1 MARKDIKAFDFTSEQ
16 SRTAAAENGR
26 KGGIASGQARRQ
38 KKTLSEL
45 AKMIAENPAPAAAK
59 KKLAKMG
66 ISDEDANNNACIAA
80 AVYDKAIKGNMQ
92 AVDKWEELTAASKN
106 DDEKYYLPG
115 RVLGKAFVDINRQ
128 IKPNIEY
135 VFEGGRGGLKSS
147 FVAFKIVELI
157 KNNPQMHACITRQV
171 AGTLKDSVYANM
183 KWAINELG
191 LMEEFECK
199 VSPLEIKYIKTGQTI
214 YFRGLDD
221 ETKLKSIKPE
231 FGYIG
236 ILWKE
241 EKDQMKGDAQER
253 SVNQSVLR
261 GGDESYDFSSY
272 NPPKSKSNWVNR
284 IKLIPN
290 PKRVIH
296 HSSYLEAPAEWLGQ
310 KFIDDAAHLK
320 EINPEAYEHEYLG
333 VPNGDGG
340 NVFEYLEIR
349 DITDEEI
356 SHMDRI
362 FAGVDYGWYP
372 DQFCYLRTY
381 YDSAREKI
389 YLIDELYVNK
399 WSNSKTA
406 DWIKKKGYD
415 DYTMI
420 CDSAEPKSVNDFRDA
435 GLPARGAIKGP
446 GSIEYGFKFLQT
458 KTLVIDPKRTPN
470 AYKEITEYEYDRD
483 KEGNPYAE
491 LSAQDK
497 ANKGKQ
503 YEKEQRQRTYERR
516 IRKTKREVFGLQTGV
531 DNAPNEKAK
540 FALQQDLDRKSYLL
554 QKQNAAY
561 KDYCKQNDLRE
572 LQDRLMIAKWNRQN
586 AAKARGAAKR
596 YKTAKGID

>member
-1 MARKDIKAFDFTSEQ
+1 MANEKNLIPNSE
-16 SRTAAAENGR
+16 RTPSELR
-26 KGGIASGQARRQ
+26 EITKKGGIKSGEVRRQ

-45 AKMIAENPAPAAAK
+45 AKMIAENPAPTTAK

-66 ISDEDANNNACIAA
+66 ISDEDANNNACIVA

-92 AVDKWEELTAASKN
+92 AVDKWEQLVAVSKSDESKYELPA
-106 DDEKYYLPG
+106 

-147 FVAFKIVELI
+147 FVAFKIIELI

-372 DQFCYLRTY
+372 DAFCYLRTY

-483 KEGNPYAE
+483 KEGNVISGYPDGNDHAISALRYAYE
-491 LSAQDK
+491 PLFNRRGYSA
-497 ANKGKQ
+497 
-503 YEKEQRQRTYERR
+503 
-516 IRKTKREVFGLQTGV
+516 
-531 DNAPNEKAK
+531 
-540 FALQQDLDRKSYLL
+540 
-554 QKQNAAY
+554 
-561 KDYCKQNDLRE
+561 
-572 LQDRLMIAKWNRQN
+572 
-586 AAKARGAAKR
+586 
-596 YKTAKGID
+596 

>member
-1 MARKDIKAFDFTSEQ
+1 MANEKNLKPFKPGRSSEE
-16 SRTAAAENGR
+16 AAKNGQ
-26 KGGIASGQARRQ
+26 KGGIASGQSRRQ

-59 KKLAKMG
+59 KKLTKMG
-66 ISDEDANNNACIAA
+66 ISDEDANNNACIVA
-80 AVYDKAIKGNMQ
+80 AVYDKAVKGNMQ
-92 AVDKWEELTAASKN
+92 AVDKWEQLTAVSN
-106 DDEKYYLPG
+106 DDDKKYELPA
-115 RVLGKAFVDINRQ
+115 RVLGKAFVDINRR

-147 FVAFKIVELI
+147 YVAFKITELI

-171 AGTLKDSVYANM
+171 GATLKDSVYAQM

-284 IKLIPN
+284 IKLVPN
-290 PKRVIH
+290 QKRVIH

-310 KFIDDAAHLK
+310 KFLNDAEHLK
-320 EINPEAYEHEYLG
+320 EVNPEAYEHEYLG

-349 DITDEEI
+349 EITNEEI

-362 FAGVDYGWYP
+362 YPGVDYGWFP
-372 DQFCYLRTY
+372 DAYCYLRTY

-389 YLIDELYVNK
+389 YLLDELYVNK
-399 WSNSKTA
+399 WSNAKTA

-420 CDSAEPKSVNDFRDA
+420 CDSAEPKSVTDYRDA

-446 GSIEYGFKFLQT
+446 GSVEYGFKFLQT
-458 KTLVIDPKRTPN
+458 KTIVIDPRRTPN
-470 AYKEITEYEYDRD
+470 AYKEITEYEYERD
-483 KEGNPYAE
+483 KEGNVISGYPDGNDHAISALRYAYE
-491 LSAQDK
+491 PLFNRRGYSA
-497 ANKGKQ
+497 
-503 YEKEQRQRTYERR
+503 
-516 IRKTKREVFGLQTGV
+516 
-531 DNAPNEKAK
+531 
-540 FALQQDLDRKSYLL
+540 
-554 QKQNAAY
+554 
-561 KDYCKQNDLRE
+561 
-572 LQDRLMIAKWNRQN
+572 
-586 AAKARGAAKR
+586 
-596 YKTAKGID
+596 

>member
-1 MARKDIKAFDFTSEQ
+1 MANEENLKPFTSNQ
-16 SRTAAAENGR
+16 SREEAARNGQ
-26 KGGIASGQARRQ
+26 KGGIASGYSRRQ
-38 KKTLSEL
+38 KKALSDYV
-45 AKMIAENPAPAAAK
+45 KIIAESPASSTAK

-66 ISDEDANNNACIAA
+66 IADEDANNMAVVATSLYKKAA
-80 AVYDKAIKGNMQ
+80 DGNIQAIE
-92 AVDKWEELTAASKN
+92 KWEQLTAASKD
-106 DDEKYYLPG
+106 DDEKYELPA

-284 IKLIPN
+284 IKLMPN

-356 SHMDRI
+356 SRMDRI

-415 DYTMI
+415 DYAMI

-458 KTLVIDPKRTPN
+458 KTIVIDPKRTPN

-483 KEGNPYAE
+483 KEGNVISGYPDGNDHAISALRYAYE
-491 LSAQDK
+491 PLFNRRGYSA
-497 ANKGKQ
+497 
-503 YEKEQRQRTYERR
+503 
-516 IRKTKREVFGLQTGV
+516 
-531 DNAPNEKAK
+531 
-540 FALQQDLDRKSYLL
+540 
-554 QKQNAAY
+554 
-561 KDYCKQNDLRE
+561 
-572 LQDRLMIAKWNRQN
+572 
-586 AAKARGAAKR
+586 
-596 YKTAKGID
+596 

>member
-1 MARKDIKAFDFTSEQ
+1 MANEENLKPFKPGRSSEE
-16 SRTAAAENGR
+16 AVKNGQ
-26 KGGIASGQARRQ
+26 KGGIASGQSRRK

-45 AKMIAENPAPAAAK
+45 AKMIAENPAPTAAK
-59 KKLAKMG
+59 KKLTKMG
-66 ISDEDANNNACIAA
+66 ISDEDASNNACIVA

-92 AVDKWEELTAASKN
+92 AVDKWEQLVAVSKSDESKYELPA
-106 DDEKYYLPG
+106 

-147 FVAFKIVELI
+147 FVAFKIIELI

-284 IKLIPN
+284 IKLVPN

-356 SHMDRI
+356 SRMDRI
-362 FAGVDYGWYP
+362 FAGVDFGWYP
-372 DQFCYLRTY
+372 DAFCYLRTY

-406 DWIKKKGYD
+406 EWIKKKGYD

-458 KTLVIDPKRTPN
+458 KTIVIDPKRTPN

-483 KEGNPYAE
+483 KEGNVISGYPDGNDHAISALRYAYE
-491 LSAQDK
+491 PLFNRRGYSA
-497 ANKGKQ
+497 
-503 YEKEQRQRTYERR
+503 
-516 IRKTKREVFGLQTGV
+516 
-531 DNAPNEKAK
+531 
-540 FALQQDLDRKSYLL
+540 
-554 QKQNAAY
+554 
-561 KDYCKQNDLRE
+561 
-572 LQDRLMIAKWNRQN
+572 
-586 AAKARGAAKR
+586 
-596 YKTAKGID
+596 

>member
-1 MARKDIKAFDFTSEQ
+1 MANDQNLNNGVATQFRAGEEQ
-16 SRTAAAENGR
+16 ARIAK

-45 AKMIAENPAPAAAK
+45 AKMIAENPAPTAAK
-59 KKLAKMG
+59 KKLTKMG
-66 ISDEDANNNACIAA
+66 ISDEDANNNACIVA

-92 AVDKWEELTAASKN
+92 AVDKWEQLVAVSKSDESKYELPA
-106 DDEKYYLPG
+106 

-356 SHMDRI
+356 SRMDRI

-483 KEGNPYAE
+483 KEGNVISGYPDGNDHAISALRYAYE
-491 LSAQDK
+491 PLFNRRGYSA
-497 ANKGKQ
+497 
-503 YEKEQRQRTYERR
+503 
-516 IRKTKREVFGLQTGV
+516 
-531 DNAPNEKAK
+531 
-540 FALQQDLDRKSYLL
+540 
-554 QKQNAAY
+554 
-561 KDYCKQNDLRE
+561 
-572 LQDRLMIAKWNRQN
+572 
-586 AAKARGAAKR
+586 
-596 YKTAKGID
+596 

>member
-1 MARKDIKAFDFTSEQ
+1 MANEENLKPFKPGR
-16 SRTAAAENGR
+16 SREEAAKNGQ
-26 KGGIASGQARRQ
+26 KGGIASGQSRRQ

-45 AKMIAENPAPAAAK
+45 AKMIAENPAPTAAK
-59 KKLAKMG
+59 KKLTKMG
-66 ISDEDANNNACIAA
+66 ISDEDANNNACIVA
-80 AVYDKAIKGNMQ
+80 AVYNKAIKGNMQ
-92 AVDKWEELTAASKN
+92 AVDKWEQLVAVSKSDESKYELPA
-106 DDEKYYLPG
+106 

-284 IKLIPN
+284 IKLMPN

-372 DQFCYLRTY
+372 DAFCYLRTY

-458 KTLVIDPKRTPN
+458 KTIVIDPKRTPN

-483 KEGNPYAE
+483 KEGNVISGYPDGNDHAISALRYAYE
-491 LSAQDK
+491 PLFNRRGYSA
-497 ANKGKQ
+497 
-503 YEKEQRQRTYERR
+503 
-516 IRKTKREVFGLQTGV
+516 
-531 DNAPNEKAK
+531 
-540 FALQQDLDRKSYLL
+540 
-554 QKQNAAY
+554 
-561 KDYCKQNDLRE
+561 
-572 LQDRLMIAKWNRQN
+572 
-586 AAKARGAAKR
+586 
-596 YKTAKGID
+596 

>member
-1 MARKDIKAFDFTSEQ
+1 MANEKNLIPNSE
-16 SRTAAAENGR
+16 RTPSELR
-26 KGGIASGQARRQ
+26 EITKKGGIKSGEVRRQ

-45 AKMIAENPAPAAAK
+45 AKMIAENPAPTAAK
-59 KKLAKMG
+59 KKLTKMG
-66 ISDEDANNNACIAA
+66 ISDEDANNNACIVA

-92 AVDKWEELTAASKN
+92 AVDKWEQLVAVSKSDENKYELPA
-106 DDEKYYLPG
+106 

-199 VSPLEIKYIKTGQTI
+199 VSPLEIRYIKTGQTI

-284 IKLIPN
+284 IKLVSN

-372 DQFCYLRTY
+372 DAFCYLRTY

-483 KEGNPYAE
+483 KEGNVISGYPDGNDHAISALRYAYE
-491 LSAQDK
+491 PLFNRRGNSA
-497 ANKGKQ
+497 
-503 YEKEQRQRTYERR
+503 
-516 IRKTKREVFGLQTGV
+516 
-531 DNAPNEKAK
+531 
-540 FALQQDLDRKSYLL
+540 
-554 QKQNAAY
+554 
-561 KDYCKQNDLRE
+561 
-572 LQDRLMIAKWNRQN
+572 
-586 AAKARGAAKR
+586 
-596 YKTAKGID
+596 

>member
-1 MARKDIKAFDFTSEQ
+1 MANEKNLRPGSMQSKSEV
-16 SRTAAAENGR
+16 RENGR
-26 KGGIASGQARRQ
+26 KGGIASGQARRR

-45 AKMIAENPAPAAAK
+45 AKMIADNPAPDNARA
-59 KKLAKMG
+59 KLAKMG
-66 ISDEDANNNACIAA
+66 ISDEDANNNAVVAA
-80 AVYDKAIKGNMQ
+80 SIYAKAIKGNMQ
-92 AVDKWEELTAASKN
+92 AVDKWEQLVAVSKSDESKYELPA
-106 DDEKYYLPG
+106 
-115 RVLGKAFVDINRQ
+115 RVLGKAYVDINRQ

-147 FVAFKIVELI
+147 YVAFKIVELI

-284 IKLIPN
+284 IKLVPN

-356 SHMDRI
+356 NRMDRI

-372 DQFCYLRTY
+372 DAFCYLRTY

-415 DYTMI
+415 DYIMI

-483 KEGNPYAE
+483 KEGNVISGYPDGNDHAISALRYAYE
-491 LSAQDK
+491 PLFNRRGYSA
-497 ANKGKQ
+497 
-503 YEKEQRQRTYERR
+503 
-516 IRKTKREVFGLQTGV
+516 
-531 DNAPNEKAK
+531 
-540 FALQQDLDRKSYLL
+540 
-554 QKQNAAY
+554 
-561 KDYCKQNDLRE
+561 
-572 LQDRLMIAKWNRQN
+572 
-586 AAKARGAAKR
+586 
-596 YKTAKGID
+596 

>member
-1 MARKDIKAFDFTSEQ
+1 MANEKNLIPNSE
-16 SRTAAAENGR
+16 RTPSELR
-26 KGGIASGQARRQ
+26 EITKKGGIKSGEVRRQ

-45 AKMIAENPAPAAAK
+45 AKMIAENPAPTTAK
-59 KKLAKMG
+59 KKLTKMG
-66 ISDEDANNNACIAA
+66 ISDEDANNNACIVA

-92 AVDKWEELTAASKN
+92 AVDKWEQLVAVSKSDESKYELPA
-106 DDEKYYLPG
+106 

-349 DITDEEI
+349 DIADEEI
-356 SHMDRI
+356 SRMDRI

-372 DQFCYLRTY
+372 DAFCYLRTY

-483 KEGNPYAE
+483 KEGNVISGYPDGNDHAISALRYAYE
-491 LSAQDK
+491 PLFNRRGYSA
-497 ANKGKQ
+497 
-503 YEKEQRQRTYERR
+503 
-516 IRKTKREVFGLQTGV
+516 
-531 DNAPNEKAK
+531 
-540 FALQQDLDRKSYLL
+540 
-554 QKQNAAY
+554 
-561 KDYCKQNDLRE
+561 
-572 LQDRLMIAKWNRQN
+572 
-586 AAKARGAAKR
+586 
-596 YKTAKGID
+596 

>member
-1 MARKDIKAFDFTSEQ
+1 MANEKNLIPNSE
-16 SRTAAAENGR
+16 RTPSELR
-26 KGGIASGQARRQ
+26 EITKKGGIKSGEVRRQ

-45 AKMIAENPAPAAAK
+45 AKMIAENPAPTTAK
-59 KKLAKMG
+59 KKLTKMG
-66 ISDEDANNNACIAA
+66 ISDEDANNNACIVA

-92 AVDKWEELTAASKN
+92 AVDKWEQLVAVSKSDENKYELPA
-106 DDEKYYLPG
+106 

-261 GGDESYDFSSY
+261 GGDKSYDFSSY

-284 IKLIPN
+284 IKLVPN

-333 VPNGDGG
+333 IPNGDGG

-483 KEGNPYAE
+483 KEGNVISGYPDGNDHAISALRYAYE
-491 LSAQDK
+491 PLFNRRGYSA
-497 ANKGKQ
+497 
-503 YEKEQRQRTYERR
+503 
-516 IRKTKREVFGLQTGV
+516 
-531 DNAPNEKAK
+531 
-540 FALQQDLDRKSYLL
+540 
-554 QKQNAAY
+554 
-561 KDYCKQNDLRE
+561 
-572 LQDRLMIAKWNRQN
+572 
-586 AAKARGAAKR
+586 
-596 YKTAKGID
+596 

>member
-1 MARKDIKAFDFTSEQ
+1 MANEQNLRPSEYKFSQ
-16 SRTAAAENGR
+16 EEAK
-26 KGGIASGQARRQ
+26 KGGINSGIARRN
-38 KKTLSEL
+38 KKTMAQLAEL
-45 AKMIAENPAPAAAK
+45 MLNSQLDEQSKKRVQKMCGDV
-59 KKLAKMG
+59 M
-66 ISDEDANNNACIAA
+66 DEDATVASMIMAGQIQSAMKGNTKAFIALTELS
-80 AVYDKAIKGNMQ
+80 DKANTGGN
-92 AVDKWEELTAASKN
+92 EER
-106 DDEKYYLPG
+106 YRLPAE
-115 RVLGKAFVDINRQ
+115 VIGKAFVDINRQ

-171 AGTLKDSVYANM
+171 AGTLKDSVYAQM

-191 LMEEFECK
+191 LMKEFECK

-284 IKLIPN
+284 IKLMPN

-356 SHMDRI
+356 SRMDRI

-372 DQFCYLRTY
+372 DAFCYLRTY

-483 KEGNPYAE
+483 KEGNVISGYPDGNDHAISALRYAYE
-491 LSAQDK
+491 PLFNRRGYSA
-497 ANKGKQ
+497 
-503 YEKEQRQRTYERR
+503 
-516 IRKTKREVFGLQTGV
+516 
-531 DNAPNEKAK
+531 
-540 FALQQDLDRKSYLL
+540 
-554 QKQNAAY
+554 
-561 KDYCKQNDLRE
+561 
-572 LQDRLMIAKWNRQN
+572 
-586 AAKARGAAKR
+586 
-596 YKTAKGID
+596 

>member
-1 MARKDIKAFDFTSEQ
+1 MANDQNLNNGVTTQFRTGEEQ
-16 SRTAAAENGR
+16 ARIAK
-26 KGGIASGQARRQ
+26 KGGIASGQARRR

-66 ISDEDANNNACIAA
+66 IADEDANNM
-80 AVYDKAIKGNMQ
+80 AVVANSLYKK
-92 AVDKWEELTAASKN
+92 AVDGNIQAIEKWEQLTAASKD
-106 DDEKYYLPG
+106 DDEEYELPA

-284 IKLIPN
+284 IKLTPN
-290 PKRVIH
+290 SKRVIH

-333 VPNGDGG
+333 VPNSDGG

-356 SHMDRI
+356 SRMDRI

-372 DQFCYLRTY
+372 DAFCYLRTY

-483 KEGNPYAE
+483 KEGNVISGYPDGNDHAISALRYAYE
-491 LSAQDK
+491 PLFNRRGYSA
-497 ANKGKQ
+497 
-503 YEKEQRQRTYERR
+503 
-516 IRKTKREVFGLQTGV
+516 
-531 DNAPNEKAK
+531 
-540 FALQQDLDRKSYLL
+540 
-554 QKQNAAY
+554 
-561 KDYCKQNDLRE
+561 
-572 LQDRLMIAKWNRQN
+572 
-586 AAKARGAAKR
+586 
-596 YKTAKGID
+596 

>member
-1 MARKDIKAFDFTSEQ
+1 MANEKNLIPNSE
-16 SRTAAAENGR
+16 RTPSELR
-26 KGGIASGQARRQ
+26 EITKKGGIKSGEVRRQ

-45 AKMIAENPAPAAAK
+45 AKMIAENPAPTTAK
-59 KKLAKMG
+59 KKLTKMG
-66 ISDEDANNNACIAA
+66 ISDEDANNNACIVA

-92 AVDKWEELTAASKN
+92 AVDKWEQLVAVSKSDESKYELPA
-106 DDEKYYLPG
+106 

-284 IKLIPN
+284 IKLMPN

-356 SHMDRI
+356 SRMDRI

-372 DQFCYLRTY
+372 DAFCYLRTY

-483 KEGNPYAE
+483 KEGNVISGYPDGNDHAISALRYAYE
-491 LSAQDK
+491 PLFNRRGYSA
-497 ANKGKQ
+497 
-503 YEKEQRQRTYERR
+503 
-516 IRKTKREVFGLQTGV
+516 
-531 DNAPNEKAK
+531 
-540 FALQQDLDRKSYLL
+540 
-554 QKQNAAY
+554 
-561 KDYCKQNDLRE
+561 
-572 LQDRLMIAKWNRQN
+572 
-586 AAKARGAAKR
+586 
-596 YKTAKGID
+596 

>member
-1 MARKDIKAFDFTSEQ
+1 MANEENLKPFTSNQ
-16 SRTAAAENGR
+16 SHEEAVRNGQ
-26 KGGIASGQARRQ
+26 KGGIASGYSRRQ
-38 KKTLSEL
+38 KKALSDYV
-45 AKMIAENPAPAAAK
+45 KIIAESPASSTAK

-66 ISDEDANNNACIAA
+66 IADEDANNMAVVATSLYKKAA
-80 AVYDKAIKGNMQ
+80 DGNIQAIE
-92 AVDKWEELTAASKN
+92 KWEQLTAASKD
-106 DDEKYYLPG
+106 DDEKYELPA

-372 DQFCYLRTY
+372 DAFCYLRTY

-483 KEGNPYAE
+483 KEGNVISGYPDGNDHAISALRYAYE
-491 LSAQDK
+491 PLFNRRGYSA
-497 ANKGKQ
+497 
-503 YEKEQRQRTYERR
+503 
-516 IRKTKREVFGLQTGV
+516 
-531 DNAPNEKAK
+531 
-540 FALQQDLDRKSYLL
+540 
-554 QKQNAAY
+554 
-561 KDYCKQNDLRE
+561 
-572 LQDRLMIAKWNRQN
+572 
-586 AAKARGAAKR
+586 
-596 YKTAKGID
+596 

>member
-1 MARKDIKAFDFTSEQ
+1 MANEENLKPFKPGRSSEE
-16 SRTAAAENGR
+16 AAKNGQ
-26 KGGIASGQARRQ
+26 KGGIASGQSRRQ

-45 AKMIAENPAPAAAK
+45 AKMIAENPAPTAAK
-59 KKLAKMG
+59 KKLTKMG
-66 ISDEDANNNACIAA
+66 ISDEDANNNACIVA
-80 AVYDKAIKGNMQ
+80 AVYNKAIKGNMQ
-92 AVDKWEELTAASKN
+92 AVDKWEKLVAVSKSDESKYELPA
-106 DDEKYYLPG
+106 

-284 IKLIPN
+284 IKLMPN

-372 DQFCYLRTY
+372 DAFCYLRTY

-458 KTLVIDPKRTPN
+458 KTIVIDPKRTPN

-483 KEGNPYAE
+483 KEGNVISGYPDGDDHAISALRYAYE
-491 LSAQDK
+491 PLFNRRGYSA
-497 ANKGKQ
+497 
-503 YEKEQRQRTYERR
+503 
-516 IRKTKREVFGLQTGV
+516 
-531 DNAPNEKAK
+531 
-540 FALQQDLDRKSYLL
+540 
-554 QKQNAAY
+554 
-561 KDYCKQNDLRE
+561 
-572 LQDRLMIAKWNRQN
+572 
-586 AAKARGAAKR
+586 
-596 YKTAKGID
+596 

>member
-1 MARKDIKAFDFTSEQ
+1 MANDQNLNNR
-16 SRTAAAENGR
+16 AATQFRSGEEAVRNGK
-26 KGGIASGQARRQ
+26 KGGIASGYSRRQ
-38 KKTLSEL
+38 KKALSDYV
-45 AKMIAENPAPAAAK
+45 KIIAESPASSTAK

-66 ISDEDANNNACIAA
+66 IADEDANNMAVVATSLYKKAA
-80 AVYDKAIKGNMQ
+80 DGNIQAIE
-92 AVDKWEELTAASKN
+92 KWEQLTAASKD
-106 DDEKYYLPG
+106 DDEKYELPA

-349 DITDEEI
+349 DIADEEI
-356 SHMDRI
+356 SRMDRI

-372 DQFCYLRTY
+372 DAFCYLRTY

-458 KTLVIDPKRTPN
+458 KTIVIDPKRTPN

-483 KEGNPYAE
+483 KEGNVISGYPDGNDHAISALRYAYE
-491 LSAQDK
+491 PLFNRRGNSA
-497 ANKGKQ
+497 
-503 YEKEQRQRTYERR
+503 
-516 IRKTKREVFGLQTGV
+516 
-531 DNAPNEKAK
+531 
-540 FALQQDLDRKSYLL
+540 
-554 QKQNAAY
+554 
-561 KDYCKQNDLRE
+561 
-572 LQDRLMIAKWNRQN
+572 
-586 AAKARGAAKR
+586 
-596 YKTAKGID
+596 

>member
-1 MARKDIKAFDFTSEQ
+1 MANEKNLKPFKPGRSSEE
-16 SRTAAAENGR
+16 AAKNGQ
-26 KGGIASGQARRQ
+26 KGGIASGRSRRQ

-45 AKMIAENPAPAAAK
+45 AKMIAENPAPTTAK

-66 ISDEDANNNACIAA
+66 ISDEDANNNACIVA
-80 AVYDKAIKGNMQ
+80 AVYGKAIKGNMQ
-92 AVDKWEELTAASKN
+92 AVDKWEQLVAVSKSDESKYELPA
-106 DDEKYYLPG
+106 

-284 IKLIPN
+284 IKLMPN

-372 DQFCYLRTY
+372 DAFCYLRTY

-483 KEGNPYAE
+483 KEGNVISGYPDGNDHAISALRYAYE
-491 LSAQDK
+491 PLFNRRGYSA
-497 ANKGKQ
+497 
-503 YEKEQRQRTYERR
+503 
-516 IRKTKREVFGLQTGV
+516 
-531 DNAPNEKAK
+531 
-540 FALQQDLDRKSYLL
+540 
-554 QKQNAAY
+554 
-561 KDYCKQNDLRE
+561 
-572 LQDRLMIAKWNRQN
+572 
-586 AAKARGAAKR
+586 
-596 YKTAKGID
+596 

>member
-1 MARKDIKAFDFTSEQ
+1 MANDQNLNNR
-16 SRTAAAENGR
+16 AATQFRSGEEAVRNGK
-26 KGGIASGQARRQ
+26 KGGIASGYSRRQ
-38 KKTLSEL
+38 KKALSDYV
-45 AKMIAENPAPAAAK
+45 KIIAESPASSTAK

-66 ISDEDANNNACIAA
+66 IADEDANNMAVVATSLYKKAA
-80 AVYDKAIKGNMQ
+80 DGNIQAIE
-92 AVDKWEELTAASKN
+92 KWEQLTAVSKD
-106 DDEKYYLPG
+106 DDEKYELPA

-191 LMEEFECK
+191 LIEEFECK

-284 IKLIPN
+284 IKLVPN

-349 DITDEEI
+349 NITDEEI

-362 FAGVDYGWYP
+362 YPGVDFGWYP

-406 DWIKKKGYD
+406 EWIKKKGYD

-483 KEGNPYAE
+483 KEGNVISGYPDGNDHAISALRYAYE
-491 LSAQDK
+491 PLFNRRGNSA
-497 ANKGKQ
+497 
-503 YEKEQRQRTYERR
+503 
-516 IRKTKREVFGLQTGV
+516 
-531 DNAPNEKAK
+531 
-540 FALQQDLDRKSYLL
+540 
-554 QKQNAAY
+554 
-561 KDYCKQNDLRE
+561 
-572 LQDRLMIAKWNRQN
+572 
-586 AAKARGAAKR
+586 
-596 YKTAKGID
+596 

>member
-1 MARKDIKAFDFTSEQ
+1 MANEKNLRPGSMQSKSEA
-16 SRTAAAENGR
+16 RANGK
-26 KGGIASGQARRQ
+26 KGGIASGQARRR

-45 AKMIAENPAPAAAK
+45 AKMIADNPAPDNARA
-59 KKLAKMG
+59 KLAKMG
-66 ISDEDANNNACIAA
+66 ISDDDANNNAVVAA
-80 AVYDKAIKGNMQ
+80 SIYAKAIKGNMQ
-92 AVDKWEELTAASKN
+92 AVDKWEQLVAVSKSDESKYELPA
-106 DDEKYYLPG
+106 

-284 IKLIPN
+284 IKLMPN

-483 KEGNPYAE
+483 KEGNVISGYPDGNDHAISALRYAYE
-491 LSAQDK
+491 PLFNRRGYSA
-497 ANKGKQ
+497 
-503 YEKEQRQRTYERR
+503 
-516 IRKTKREVFGLQTGV
+516 
-531 DNAPNEKAK
+531 
-540 FALQQDLDRKSYLL
+540 
-554 QKQNAAY
+554 
-561 KDYCKQNDLRE
+561 
-572 LQDRLMIAKWNRQN
+572 
-586 AAKARGAAKR
+586 
-596 YKTAKGID
+596 

>member
-1 MARKDIKAFDFTSEQ
+1 MANEKNLIPNSE
-16 SRTAAAENGR
+16 RTPSELR
-26 KGGIASGQARRQ
+26 EITKKGGIKSGEVRRQ

-45 AKMIAENPAPAAAK
+45 AKMIAENPAPTTAK
-59 KKLAKMG
+59 KKLTKMG
-66 ISDEDANNNACIAA
+66 ISDEDANNNACIVA

-92 AVDKWEELTAASKN
+92 AVDKWEQLVAVSKSDESKYELPA
-106 DDEKYYLPG
+106 

-356 SHMDRI
+356 SRMDRI

-372 DQFCYLRTY
+372 DAFCYLRTY

-483 KEGNPYAE
+483 KEGNVISGYPDGNDHAISALRYAYE
-491 LSAQDK
+491 PLFNRRGYSA
-497 ANKGKQ
+497 
-503 YEKEQRQRTYERR
+503 
-516 IRKTKREVFGLQTGV
+516 
-531 DNAPNEKAK
+531 
-540 FALQQDLDRKSYLL
+540 
-554 QKQNAAY
+554 
-561 KDYCKQNDLRE
+561 
-572 LQDRLMIAKWNRQN
+572 
-586 AAKARGAAKR
+586 
-596 YKTAKGID
+596 

>member
-1 MARKDIKAFDFTSEQ
+1 MANEKNLIPNSE
-16 SRTAAAENGR
+16 RTPGERREMAR

-45 AKMIAENPAPAAAK
+45 AKMIAENPAPTAAK
-59 KKLAKMG
+59 KKLTKMG
-66 ISDEDANNNACIAA
+66 ISDEDANNNACIVA

-92 AVDKWEELTAASKN
+92 AVDKWEQLVAVSKSDESKYELPA
-106 DDEKYYLPG
+106 

-284 IKLIPN
+284 IKLMPN

-372 DQFCYLRTY
+372 DAFCYLRTY

-458 KTLVIDPKRTPN
+458 KTIVIDPKRTPN

-483 KEGNPYAE
+483 KEGNVISGYPDGDDHAISALRYAYE
-491 LSAQDK
+491 PLFNRRGYSA
-497 ANKGKQ
+497 
-503 YEKEQRQRTYERR
+503 
-516 IRKTKREVFGLQTGV
+516 
-531 DNAPNEKAK
+531 
-540 FALQQDLDRKSYLL
+540 
-554 QKQNAAY
+554 
-561 KDYCKQNDLRE
+561 
-572 LQDRLMIAKWNRQN
+572 
-586 AAKARGAAKR
+586 
-596 YKTAKGID
+596 

>member
-1 MARKDIKAFDFTSEQ
+1 MYGNIVYIYSYTWQNFYFQKGYDWNVRMARKDIESFDFTSEQ
-16 SRTAAAENGR
+16 SRTEAAQNGR

-45 AKMIAENPAPAAAK
+45 AKMIAENPAPTSAK
-59 KKLAKMG
+59 KKLTKMG
-66 ISDEDANNNACIAA
+66 ISDEDANNNACIVA
-80 AVYDKAIKGNMQ
+80 AVYDKAVKGNMQ
-92 AVDKWEELTAASKN
+92 AVDKWEQLTAVSN
-106 DDEKYYLPG
+106 DDDKKYELPA
-115 RVLGKAFVDINRQ
+115 RVLGKAFVDINRR

-147 FVAFKIVELI
+147 FVAFKIVELV

-171 AGTLKDSVYANM
+171 GATLKDSVYAQM

-296 HSSYLEAPAEWLGQ
+296 HSSYLEAPPEWLGQ
-310 KFIDDAAHLK
+310 KFLNDAEHLK
-320 EINPEAYEHEYLG
+320 EVNPEAYEHEYLG

-356 SHMDRI
+356 SHMDKI
-362 FAGVDYGWYP
+362 FQGCDWGFFP
-372 DQFCYLRTY
+372 DPYAFIRLY
-381 YDSAREKI
+381 YNHNTEKI
-389 YLIDELYVNK
+389 YFIDEIYENK
-399 WSNSKTA
+399 WSNRKSA
-406 DWIKKKGYD
+406 DEILKRKYD
-415 DYTMI
+415 DYTI
-420 CDSAEPKSVNDFRDA
+420 TCDSAEPKSINDYRDF

-446 GSIEYGFKFLQT
+446 GSVEYSMKWLQT
-458 KTLVIDPKRTPN
+458 RTIVVDPKRTPN
-470 AYKEITEYEYDRD
+470 AYKEFSKYEYERD
-483 KEGNPYAE
+483 KDGNVISRYPDENNHLIDACRYATE
-491 LSAQDK
+491 SLW
-497 ANKGKQ
+497 
-503 YEKEQRQRTYERR
+503 RR
-516 IRKTKREVFGLQTGV
+516 RGN
-531 DNAPNEKAK
+531 NA
-540 FALQQDLDRKSYLL
+540 
-554 QKQNAAY
+554 
-561 KDYCKQNDLRE
+561 
-572 LQDRLMIAKWNRQN
+572 
-586 AAKARGAAKR
+586 
-596 YKTAKGID
+596 

>member
-1 MARKDIKAFDFTSEQ
+1 MANEENLKPFKPGRSSEE
-16 SRTAAAENGR
+16 AVKNGQ
-26 KGGIASGQARRQ
+26 KGGIASGQSRRQ

-45 AKMIAENPAPAAAK
+45 AKMIAENPAPTSAR
-59 KKLAKMG
+59 KKLTKMG
-66 ISDEDANNNACIAA
+66 ISDEDANNNACIVA

-92 AVDKWEELTAASKN
+92 AVDKWEQLVAVSKSDESKYELPA
-106 DDEKYYLPG
+106 

-372 DQFCYLRTY
+372 DAFCYLRTY

-483 KEGNPYAE
+483 KEGNVISGYPDGNDHAISALRYAYE
-491 LSAQDK
+491 PLFNRRGYSA
-497 ANKGKQ
+497 
-503 YEKEQRQRTYERR
+503 
-516 IRKTKREVFGLQTGV
+516 
-531 DNAPNEKAK
+531 
-540 FALQQDLDRKSYLL
+540 
-554 QKQNAAY
+554 
-561 KDYCKQNDLRE
+561 
-572 LQDRLMIAKWNRQN
+572 
-586 AAKARGAAKR
+586 
-596 YKTAKGID
+596 

>member
-1 MARKDIKAFDFTSEQ
+1 MANEKNLIPNSE
-16 SRTAAAENGR
+16 RTPSELR
-26 KGGIASGQARRQ
+26 EITKKGGIKSGQARRQ

-45 AKMIAENPAPAAAK
+45 AKMIAENPAPTTAK
-59 KKLAKMG
+59 KKLTKMG
-66 ISDEDANNNACIAA
+66 ISDEDANNNACIVA

-92 AVDKWEELTAASKN
+92 AVDKWEQLVAVSKSDESKYELPA
-106 DDEKYYLPG
+106 

-147 FVAFKIVELI
+147 YVAFKIVELI

-284 IKLIPN
+284 IKLMPN

-310 KFIDDAAHLK
+310 KFLNDAEHLK
-320 EINPEAYEHEYLG
+320 EVNPEAYEHEYLG

-372 DQFCYLRTY
+372 DAFCYLRTY

-458 KTLVIDPKRTPN
+458 KTIVIDPKRTPN

-483 KEGNPYAE
+483 KEGNVISGYPDGDDHAISALRYAYE
-491 LSAQDK
+491 PLFNRRGYSA
-497 ANKGKQ
+497 
-503 YEKEQRQRTYERR
+503 
-516 IRKTKREVFGLQTGV
+516 
-531 DNAPNEKAK
+531 
-540 FALQQDLDRKSYLL
+540 
-554 QKQNAAY
+554 
-561 KDYCKQNDLRE
+561 
-572 LQDRLMIAKWNRQN
+572 
-586 AAKARGAAKR
+586 
-596 YKTAKGID
+596 

>member
-1 MARKDIKAFDFTSEQ
+1 MANEKNLIPNSE
-16 SRTAAAENGR
+16 RTPSELREMTR

-45 AKMIAENPAPAAAK
+45 AKMIAENPAPTAAK
-59 KKLAKMG
+59 KKLTKMG
-66 ISDEDANNNACIAA
+66 ISDEDANNNACIVA

-92 AVDKWEELTAASKN
+92 AVDKWEQLVAVSKSDESKYELPA
-106 DDEKYYLPG
+106 

-284 IKLIPN
+284 IKLMPN

-356 SHMDRI
+356 SRMDRI
-362 FAGVDYGWYP
+362 FAGVDFGWYP
-372 DQFCYLRTY
+372 DAFCYLRTY

-458 KTLVIDPKRTPN
+458 KTIVIDPKRTPN

-483 KEGNPYAE
+483 KEGNVISGYPDGNDHAISALRYAYE
-491 LSAQDK
+491 PLFNRRGNSA
-497 ANKGKQ
+497 
-503 YEKEQRQRTYERR
+503 
-516 IRKTKREVFGLQTGV
+516 
-531 DNAPNEKAK
+531 
-540 FALQQDLDRKSYLL
+540 
-554 QKQNAAY
+554 
-561 KDYCKQNDLRE
+561 
-572 LQDRLMIAKWNRQN
+572 
-586 AAKARGAAKR
+586 
-596 YKTAKGID
+596 